1 VLVTIKTNAGTD
13 YINKSEKRTMNCYD
27 SAHTGKVVEAMR
39 QLPLI
44 GLIGASFRILKLNG
58 LVGFNRHRLRII
70 CIGLLSCAATPAMSD
85 NPDFATY
92 PPLPGERVGM
102 FLTTGDNDFVY
113 SAPPICSKASI
124 DELYDVLKKVY
135 KVQRIYWRAIN
146 EDQVLDYS
154 LIRKDSTYHDYWMWS
169 RHLNRDVGTANHGI
183 EAAKARG
190 MEVWGFLSLFDHG
203 SKADMHYPKD
213 SGPSMFEWKKRIE
226 NPEWVPVD
234 KHGLRHMAGAVCF
247 EYPEARKALVDMY
260 VELATRSKYD
270 GVLFYLY
277 VEAFHSRFD
286 DEFGFNKPIV
296 DEFKKRYDVD
306 ITKDDY
312 DVHALSQMRG
322 EYLTQFFRE
331 LKAALKPHNI
341 KVGITLSPNNP
352 DYPQT
357 WSASP
362 EMLSS
367 GRISVDW
374 RRYIKEGLVDEIN
387 VRAFVQKPVEPYT
400 LLNNVLAETKGT
412 PCTVSVLRCGHN
424 PNMSQF
430 YGPRGVMRLLHS
442 FGEELEHGY
451 PEKQPVSALDG
462 DDFIAKLSV
471 IRQMEAGQTPV
482 DLAKIIAATKDS
494 SVYVRRRAVAVLG
507 SINATE
513 PQAVAAAE
521 AALDDPENAVRC
533 YAVDTLC
540 RTGTSASIDK
550 IYDMLD
556 KQGNFMIDKAAT
568 GLLKAGQRG
577 LASLPLGRTEDLLR
591 GLQHKNSAVRTVAVE
606 ALGLGLHR
614 PSAQDALIAVAGDS
628 SPKLRREVARTLR
641 GYNNP
646 EAGKT
651 LLTLLDDKEPMVRV
665 MAASS
670 LTSLFGDQ
678 QIRLKAYEKLREMF
692 ASYNDSY
699 KADDADWAWRRI
711 GEALE
716 KAGPE
721 GISAL
726 NELLSQEKDQ
736 TLADHAWQI
745 LYVKQDGEKFL
756 PITPNEAEAGYE
768 KHPKVRKMLRE

>member
-1 VLVTIKTNAGTD
+1 
-13 YINKSEKRTMNCYD
+13 
-27 SAHTGKVVEAMR
+27 
-39 QLPLI
+39 
-44 GLIGASFRILKLNG
+44 
-58 LVGFNRHRLRII
+58 
-70 CIGLLSCAATPAMSD
+70 MSD

-374 RRYIKEGLVDEIN
+374 RRYIKELVAGGTSINDFGLPYMAMDLPFGGVKGSGFGRLNGKEGL
-387 VRAFVQKPVEPYT
+387 RACCNEK
-400 LLNNVLAETKGT
+400 
-412 PCTVSVLRCGHN
+412 SVLLDRLPMGA
-424 PNMSQF
+424 PSKLYPIGTF
-430 YGPRGVMRLLHS
+430 DYDIARETIRSIYGRGAGKAVDGVSRLLRTAW
-442 FGEELEHGY
+442 
-451 PEKQPVSALDG
+451 SAL
-462 DDFIAKLSV
+462 
-471 IRQMEAGQTPV
+471 RQR
-482 DLAKIIAATKDS
+482 D
-494 SVYVRRRAVAVLG
+494 
-507 SINATE
+507 
-513 PQAVAAAE
+513 
-521 AALDDPENAVRC
+521 
-533 YAVDTLC
+533 
-540 RTGTSASIDK
+540 
-550 IYDMLD
+550 
-556 KQGNFMIDKAAT
+556 
-568 GLLKAGQRG
+568 
-577 LASLPLGRTEDLLR
+577 
-591 GLQHKNSAVRTVAVE
+591 
-606 ALGLGLHR
+606 
-614 PSAQDALIAVAGDS
+614 
-628 SPKLRREVARTLR
+628 
-641 GYNNP
+641 
-646 EAGKT
+646 
-651 LLTLLDDKEPMVRV
+651 
-665 MAASS
+665 
-670 LTSLFGDQ
+670 
-678 QIRLKAYEKLREMF
+678 
-692 ASYNDSY
+692 
-699 KADDADWAWRRI
+699 
-711 GEALE
+711 
-716 KAGPE
+716 
-721 GISAL
+721 
-726 NELLSQEKDQ
+726 
-736 TLADHAWQI
+736 
-745 LYVKQDGEKFL
+745 
-756 PITPNEAEAGYE
+756 
-768 KHPKVRKMLRE
+768 